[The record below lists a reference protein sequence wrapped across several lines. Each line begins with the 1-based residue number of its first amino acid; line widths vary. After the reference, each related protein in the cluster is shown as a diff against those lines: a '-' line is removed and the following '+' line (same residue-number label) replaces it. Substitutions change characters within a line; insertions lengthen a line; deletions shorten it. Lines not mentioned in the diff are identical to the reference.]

1 MSIEAAAC
9 ELGSVGAAVDN
20 CTHSKLLIPGVS
32 KHHPHSSIKGKL
44 LLPFEA
50 PRGVPVLRCSI
61 SAMLYTYK
69 RQGQPISSGR
79 KPFIEDQYILK
90 LTTSPY
96 IRPASISKASNGPKN
111 HGHLHEGRVVGGKL
125 HGSKLLIPGVTT
137 TSKGTTSSGQPY
149 LQPLEKPF
157 KRRKGWTYC
166 QTDLAEWNSS

>member
-1 MSIEAAAC
+1 MCIVVCVANCVQTMSIEAAAC

-96 IRPASISKASNGPKN
+96 IR
-111 HGHLHEGRVVGGKL
+111 LRQFL
-125 HGSKLLIPGVTT
+125 KLLM
-137 TSKGTTSSGQPY
+137 
-149 LQPLEKPF
+149 
-157 KRRKGWTYC
+157 
-166 QTDLAEWNSS
+166 DLKIMAISIRGG